1 MTVEHDLL
9 DLVAARRGHFRLE
22 SGHHAELWLE
32 LDTLFVQPVKLRP
45 LVAQLAA
52 SLRDQDIA
60 GVCGPLV
67 GGAFLAQ
74 ELAGSLNL
82 DFFFTQRVI
91 PSESGELYRAH
102 YGLPATLQNRV
113 SGRRIAIVDDVI
125 SAGSAV
131 RGSYAALQACGAH
144 PVVVGALLLL
154 GSAAERHFQSEG
166 LPLNVV
172 SRMDFD
178 LWVPAECPLCAAGIP
193 LEDPSAASSAPA
205 RLA

>member
-1 MTVEHDLL
+1 
-9 DLVAARRGHFRLE
+9 
-22 SGHHAELWLE
+22 
-32 LDTLFVQPVKLRP
+32 
-45 LVAQLAA
+45 
-52 SLRDQDIA
+52 
-60 GVCGPLV
+60 
-67 GGAFLAQ
+67 
-74 ELAGSLNL
+74 
-82 DFFFTQRVI
+82 
-91 PSESGELYRAH
+91 
-102 YGLPATLQNRV
+102 
-113 SGRRIAIVDDVI
+113 
-125 SAGSAV
+125 
-131 RGSYAALQACGAH
+131 LQACGAH